1 MLSNCSLLTNRIYI
15 FLFDVKILKVFI
27 FRLKKNLFNNIK
39 KIINKLVLKLLA
51 KIIKIIKFAFIKI
64 LFFMEKC
71 YGLKSY

>member
-1 MLSNCSLLTNRIYI
+1 M
-15 FLFDVKILKVFI
+15 FI
-27 FRLKKNLFNNIK
+27 FRLKKNLFNNEKI
-39 KIINKLVLKLLA
+39 IINKLVLKLLA